1 MKKELKK
8 LRGPLNQI
16 SERSE
21 NENENENDG
30 IIDTNEF
37 VKMKQIETSSK
48 VVQIINKFKK
58 VQAMKYPT
66 LVDCK

>member
-21 NENENENDG
+21 NENDG

-37 VKMKQIETSSK
+37 VKIKQIETSSK
-48 VVQIINKFKK
+48 VVQIMNKFKK
-58 VQAMKYPT
+58 VQAMNYPT